1 MVYQIL
7 GILLGLSV
15 TLQTLRA
22 SKKCLETVDAQYG
35 GLHANCSHIKTSRV
49 PEDLP
54 DNTTTLDLTFNNIK
68 TLYNNDFKYLT
79 QLRYLDVSFNPIDTL
94 QEFSF
99 HGLDSLLVLEF
110 NGHNLNYTDIS
121 MPLEVF
127 TPLQSLTNL
136 SLRSY
141 ISRFPNRHFIIP
153 DRVIGSLT
161 KLTRLNIDMSSD
173 FHSGFSNLT
182 ELKELIVGG
191 TWKGGKWFQCELS
204 LLTKTTFKVFSNI
217 SIRLLQLNSCI
228 IKSFDED
235 FLQPFPNL
243 KTLLLNNITMKNGNF
258 SRLIQVLH
266 VFEYKNMTEISINR
280 VVTFLPYVGFN
291 RRLDLQ
297 SLSKICLETLD
308 LSQNVINIIDLDVLF
323 TPPYPLLTR
332 CIRRFD
338 FSANRITGTISLHL
352 APLLFAA
359 TSMLEEADLSDQ
371 MIFSFNK
378 YIIRATPSDAH
389 RNFPD
394 PIPIFIASNLR
405 RLNVAGLPHEIGEL
419 KVDVVFI
426 FANNLKY
433 LNISYCGLYNLKRK
447 VFGLGNLEILDVSGN
462 SLRIMNVALLDEF
475 PNLKTLHVSNALL
488 DNDFLA
494 QNGRRFFSALKKLEN
509 LDLSSNGLVYLPNEL
524 FNSMVTL
531 KVLNLAQNNLIT
543 IPDVTQLVKLN
554 SLYLNHNAI
563 TTLSHQT
570 RDMLEKTSEN
580 NKTFQLHLWG
590 NTFICTCEAIP
601 FLLWLEETRVNLD
614 RANYSCV
621 ESSGIPTSTKAVYN
635 QWTSFTRKCVSSFLL
650 NLTIG
655 GFSIIALTLIVAFV
669 FIKNKM
675 KLKLLLLRMIGK
687 NVYPKKR
694 NDFVYDAFI
703 IYTDSISGWVCN
715 ELRNELETNR
725 GIKLNLR
732 DRDHLPGGSRA
743 DDLLDAIRDSWKI
756 VLILTEDFL
765 RSDLAYF
772 TMCNCLSSVTLTT
785 PQRLIVLIDH
795 QINLTANLDFFL
807 ETVTEDSILYVDLR
821 YPLTVAFW
829 ERISN
834 TIKSKKAINE
844 ECKMGLN

>member
-1 MVYQIL
+1 MVYHII
-7 GILLGLSV
+7 GILLGLSFNLPIV
-15 TLQTLRA
+15 GA
-22 SKKCLETVDAQYG
+22 NKKCLETVDAQYG
-35 GLHANCSHIKTSRV
+35 GLHANCSRIKTSRV

-79 QLRYLDVSFNPIDTL
+79 QLRYLDLSFNPIDAL

-127 TPLQSLTNL
+127 TPLRSLTNL
-136 SLRSY
+136 SLRSD
-141 ISRFPNRHFIIP
+141 ISRFPNREFIIP
-153 DRVIGSLT
+153 DRIVGSLIQ
-161 KLTRLNIDMSSD
+161 LTQLNIDMSSD

-182 ELKELIVGG
+182 KLKELIVGG
-191 TWKGGKWFQCELS
+191 TWKHGKWFQCELS
-204 LLTKTTFKVFSNI
+204 LLSKTTFKVFSNI
-217 SIRLLQLNSCI
+217 SIQLLQLNSCI
-228 IKSFDED
+228 VNSFDED
-235 FLQPFPNL
+235 FLRPFPSL

-258 SRLIQVLH
+258 SHLIQALH
-266 VFEYKNMTEISINR
+266 VFEYKNMTEISINQII
-280 VVTFLPYVGFN
+280 TFLPYIGFN

-308 LSQNVINIIDLDVLF
+308 LSQNLINIIDLDVLF

-332 CIRRFD
+332 CLRRYD
-338 FSANRITGTISLHL
+338 FSANRLTGTISLHL
-352 APLLFAA
+352 APLIFAA

-371 MIFSFNK
+371 RKFSFNK
-378 YIIRATPSDAH
+378 YITRATPPRAH
-389 RNFPD
+389 RNFPE
-394 PIPIFIASNLR
+394 PIPIFISSTLK

-419 KVDVVFI
+419 QVDVEFI
-426 FANNLKY
+426 FANNLEY
-433 LNISYCGLYNLKRK
+433 LNMSYCGLYNMKRK
-447 VFGLGNLEILDVSGN
+447 VFGLGNLHILDISGN
-462 SLRIMNVALLDEF
+462 SLSIINVTFLDEF

-494 QNGRRFFSALKKLEN
+494 QNGRRFFSPLQKLEN
-509 LDLSSNGLVYLPNEL
+509 LDLSSNSLVYLPKEL

-531 KVLNLAQNNLIT
+531 KVLNLANNNLIT

-554 SLYLNHNAI
+554 SLYLNYNAI
-563 TTLSHQT
+563 TTLSYET
-570 RDMLEKTSEN
+570 RDMLEKTSE
-580 NKTFQLHLWG
+580 KTKKFQLHLWG

-614 RANYSCV
+614 RANYSGV

-635 QWTSFTRKCVSSFLL
+635 QWTSFTRNCVSSFFF
-650 NLTIG
+650 NLTIV
-655 GFSIIALTLIVAFV
+655 GFGIVILTLIGVFV

-694 NDFVYDAFI
+694 YDFVYDAFI

-743 DDLLDAIRDSWKI
+743 DDLLEAIRDSWKI

-785 PQRLIVLIDH
+785 PNRLIVLIDH
-795 QINLTANLDFFL
+795 QVNITTNLDFLL
-807 ETVTEDSILYVDLR
+807 EAVTEDNILHVDLR
-821 YPLTVAFW
+821 DPLIIAFW
-829 ERISN
+829 DRISN
-834 TIKSKKAINE
+834 VIKSKEDI
-844 ECKMGLN
+844 

>member
-7 GILLGLSV
+7 GILLGLSF
-15 TLQTLRA
+15 TLPIVGA
-22 SKKCLETVDAQYG
+22 NKKCLETVDAQYG
-35 GLHANCSHIKTSRV
+35 GLHTNCSHIKTSRV

-79 QLRYLDVSFNPIDTL
+79 QLRHLDVSFNPIDTL

-136 SLRSY
+136 SLRSD
-141 ISRFPNRHFIIP
+141 ISRFPNRQFIIP
-153 DRVIGSLT
+153 DRVLGSLT
-161 KLTRLNIDMSSD
+161 KLTQLNIDMSSD

-191 TWKGGKWFQCELS
+191 TWKHRKWLLCELS
-204 LLTKTTFKVFSNI
+204 LLTKSTFKVFSNI
-217 SIRLLQLNSCI
+217 PVQLLQLNSCI

-258 SRLIQVLH
+258 SHLIPVLH

-280 VVTFLPYVGFN
+280 VVTSSKYLGYN

-297 SLSKICLETLD
+297 LLSRICVEKLD
-308 LSQNVINIIDLDVLF
+308 LGQNEINIVDFDVLF
-323 TPPYPLLTR
+323 TVPYPPFTK
-332 CIRRFD
+332 CIRRMNL
-338 FSANRITGTISLHL
+338 SANRITGRISLHF
-352 APLLFAA
+352 APFTFA
-359 TSMLEEADLSDQ
+359 TLSMMEDLDLSDQ
-371 MIFSFNK
+371 MVFSFNK
-378 YIIRATPSDAH
+378 YIIRALPPVAH
-389 RNFPD
+389 FNFPD

-419 KVDVVFI
+419 KVDVEFI
-426 FANNLKY
+426 SANNLEY
-433 LNISYCGLYNLKRK
+433 LNLSYCGLYNMKRK
-447 VFGLGNLEILDVSGN
+447 VFGLGNLEILDISGN
-462 SLRIMNVALLDEF
+462 SLSIINLTVFDEF
-475 PNLKTLHVSNALL
+475 PNLKTLRASNALL

-494 QNGRRFFSALKKLEN
+494 QNGRRFFRPLRKLKN
-509 LDLSSNGLVYLPNEL
+509 LDLSSNGFVFIPNEL

-554 SLYLNHNAI
+554 SLYFNHNAI
-563 TTLSHQT
+563 NTLRYET
-570 RDMLEKTSEN
+570 RDMLEKTREN
-580 NKTFQLHLWG
+580 NKKFQLHLWG
-590 NTFICTCEAIP
+590 NVFICTCEAIP

-614 RANYSCV
+614 RNNYSCV
-621 ESSGIPTSTKAVYN
+621 ESSGIPTSTKAVYK
-635 QWTSFTRKCVSSFLL
+635 QWTSFNRKCVSSSWL
-650 NLTIG
+650 NLAIG
-655 GFSIIALTLIVAFV
+655 EFAIVALTLIVAFV
-669 FIKNKM
+669 FSKNKM
-675 KLKLLLLRMIGK
+675 KLKLLLLRMTGK
-687 NVYPKKR
+687 NIYPKKR
-694 NDFVYDAFI
+694 DDFVYDAFI

-743 DDLLDAIRDSWKI
+743 DDLSDAIRDSWKI
-756 VLILTEDFL
+756 VLILTEEFL

-772 TMCNCLSSVTLTT
+772 TMCNCLSSIRLTT

-795 QINLTANLDFFL
+795 QINLTANLDFLL
-807 ETVTEDSILYVDLR
+807 EAVTEDNILHVDLR
-821 YPLTVAFW
+821 DPLTIAFW
-829 ERISN
+829 DRISHA
-834 TIKSKKAINE
+834 IKLKNDINI
-844 ECKMGLN
+844 